1 MWSKVTN
8 ALKRKKNDTRSAIKA
23 LQKQNAA
30 LEAKAQVNDK
40 LATQLLDQVIMKND
54 EIETLRNQGM
64 KSNQEIGR
72 LIHLTLLKD
81 NAIED
86 LLDRLQ
92 HAQEQYDAAVK
103 HGTTLTTLEKANFE
117 QQLRE
122 LQEKLYSQEM
132 RHHEERKVHLAESQA
147 IKKQNNALRTA
158 NAQNEARVE
167 TLQQNNRSMRIDAIR
182 AYVRAVSN
190 HNFLTQLT
198 TRLQAELAEARDR
211 LASRGQ

>member
-1 MWSKVTN
+1 MWSKMTN
-8 ALKRKKNDTRSAIKA
+8 ALKRKKNDTQAAIKA
-23 LQKQNAA
+23 LQRQNAA
-30 LEAKAQVNDK
+30 QDKAQGNDK
-40 LATQLLDQVIMKND
+40 LTKHLLDQVIMKND
-54 EIETLRNQGM
+54 EIETLRNQAM

-92 HAQEQYDAAVK
+92 HAQEQYDAALK

-132 RHHEERKVHLAESQA
+132 RHHEERKVHLAESHA

-158 NAQNEARVE
+158 SAQNEARVE
-167 TLQQNNRSMRIDAIR
+167 TLQQRNRSMRIDAIR

-198 TRLQAELAEARDR
+198 TRLQAELTEARDR

>member
-1 MWSKVTN
+1 MTN
-8 ALKRKKNDTRSAIKA
+8 ALKRKKNATQAAIRRH
-23 LQKQNAA
+23 NAA
-30 LEAKAQVNDK
+30 QDN
-40 LATQLLDQVIMKND
+40 ND
-54 EIETLRNQGM
+54 EIENLRNQATQ
-64 KSNQEIGR
+64 SNQEIGR

-92 HAQEQYDAAVK
+92 HAQGQYDAALK

-122 LQEKLYSQEM
+122 LQGKLYSQEM

-190 HNFLTQLT
+190 HNFPTQLT

>member
-1 MWSKVTN
+1 MTN
-8 ALKRKKNDTRSAIKA
+8 ALKRKKNDTQAAIKA
-23 LQKQNAA
+23 LQRQNAA
-30 LEAKAQVNDK
+30 QDKAQGNDK
-40 LATQLLDQVIMKND
+40 LTKHLLDQVIMKND
-54 EIETLRNQGM
+54 EI
-64 KSNQEIGR
+64 
-72 LIHLTLLKD
+72 D

-122 LQEKLYSQEM
+122 LHEKIYSQEM

-158 NAQNEARVE
+158 NAQNEARLE

>member
-1 MWSKVTN
+1 
-8 ALKRKKNDTRSAIKA
+8 
-23 LQKQNAA
+23 
-30 LEAKAQVNDK
+30 
-40 LATQLLDQVIMKND
+40 MKND
-54 EIETLRNQGM
+54 EIENLRNQATQ
-64 KSNQEIGR
+64 SNQEIGR

-92 HAQEQYDAAVK
+92 HGQEQYDAAVK

-132 RHHEERKVHLAESQA
+132 RHHEERKVHLAESHA

>member
-1 MWSKVTN
+1 
-8 ALKRKKNDTRSAIKA
+8 
-23 LQKQNAA
+23 
-30 LEAKAQVNDK
+30 
-40 LATQLLDQVIMKND
+40 
-54 EIETLRNQGM
+54 M

-92 HAQEQYDAAVK
+92 HGQEQYDAALK

-132 RHHEERKVHLAESQA
+132 RHHEERKVHLAESHA

-158 NAQNEARVE
+158 NAQNEARIE